1 MANTKHS
8 RQSTDNPEPAAQE
21 RSRTH
26 FSEPADDPLN
36 LQATLAGAEETLK
49 LLSGWLVNLQA
60 MARLEFNRT
69 LGAGKRIVA
78 LQIVLI
84 PLALL
89 FYLSLCSGIGLA
101 GYYFSQSIYIGFAAF
116 VAVQAI
122 VIAVIAVYQK
132 KLRSLLGFSQT
143 KQQVQQVREAL
154 NDVFETND

>member
-1 MANTKHS
+1 MANTKNS
-8 RQSTDNPEPAAQE
+8 RPSTDNPEPAAHE

-26 FSEPADDPLN
+26 FSDPQETPSE
-36 LQATLAGAEETLK
+36 LQAAIANAEDTLK

-60 MARLEFNRT
+60 LARLEFSRT

-89 FYLSLCSGIGLA
+89 FYLSLCSGIGLV

-122 VIAVIAVYQK
+122 VIGVIAVYQK
-132 KLRSLLGFSQT
+132 KLRSLLGFDQT
-143 KQQVQQVREAL
+143 RQQVQQVREVL
-154 NDVFETND
+154 NDVFETNK